1 MRKGGWI
8 VGICVA
14 AIGLLRTD
22 HPSAQPILLPHS
34 VGQSEQARMLRGFAA
49 PPIDWKQPGFD
60 DAQWPRLLGSQTAER
75 SSSREP
81 GAVLVPSLWTTETPP
96 SSAPAGS
103 SPAVVVTDPSAGPLG
118 QSPTEDPAGPSN
130 EPDVPVRDTAAD
142 VGLSSSPPVAVV
154 DVTGAAVRAA
164 LASTL
169 PAAPLLA
176 SPVLGKRSGRSAREV
191 SDPLLPACGGG
202 LYIRRKFDFP
212 GAPAAANLGGSIGTL
227 LLRLRYT
234 DGFVAYVNGTEVL
247 RGRLPEPPP
256 GDLPQFAMDR
266 GPSDPERYYLPI
278 STLPL
283 RSTGNVLAIEA
294 HPKSPLR
301 CPQLEAEL
309 VALSGP
315 RLLRGPYIER
325 MSETT
330 LDLTVETELPS
341 RVLLRY
347 GRGDKLQ
354 SRDREA
360 ESMGPPQ
367 TVHRLHVV
375 GLRPGTLHHYQ
386 VALLGEG
393 SRRADLPVQ
402 TFHTPPGAGMPLKVV
417 VYGDSRSGHP
427 VHAQVMQAILAEDP
441 DLVLHTGDLVERGT
455 EEGDWDRFFAV
466 TAPLLSR
473 VPVYVSPGNHD
484 YAVRK
489 QGALRLFGLF
499 ATQFAPQIVP
509 PPTGT
514 LIPSRVLATAV
525 AAPQPLANLSDAPRG
540 YYSFDAAGV
549 HFVSLDSNQAGKA
562 EQHHW
567 LEADLA
573 KATAQN
579 PKPRAIIAWMHE
591 GPFSVGWHGD
601 YPTAIKHLVPILTKY
616 QTTLLLSGHD
626 HDYERGQRQGLD
638 YVVTGGG
645 GAELRPLRCDPRR
658 RRCKNQPQFFANEHH
673 YLRLEIQPGALR
685 ICPRKPDGT
694 PLEECQ
700 ALRLRR

>member
-1 MRKGGWI
+1 MRKSNWL
-8 VGICVA
+8 VGMCVA
-14 AIGLLRTD
+14 AIGLLRAD
-22 HPSAQPILLPHS
+22 LPSAQPVLLPHS
-34 VGQSEQARMLRGFAA
+34 VGQTEQARFLRSFGL
-49 PPIDWKQPGFD
+49 PPTDWSQPDFD
-60 DAQWPRLLGSQTAER
+60 DASWPRLVQAGER
-75 SSSREP
+75 SASREP
-81 GAVLVPSLWTTETPP
+81 GAVLVPSLWTTELPP
-96 SSAPAGS
+96 STATAAPGFPPANESAAPLASGPILDEPATPG
-103 SPAVVVTDPSAGPLG
+103 
-118 QSPTEDPAGPSN
+118 N
-130 EPDVPVRDTAAD
+130 EPDVPVRDSATD
-142 VGLSSSPPVAVV
+142 VGVMSSPPVAVV
-154 DVTGAAVRAA
+154 DVAGAALRAG

-176 SPVLGKRSGRSAREV
+176 SPTLGKRSGRSARDLAE
-191 SDPLLPACGGG
+191 PLLPACGGS
-202 LYIRRKFDFP
+202 LFVRRKFDFP
-212 GAPAAANLGGSIGTL
+212 GAPTAAGLSGSIGTL
-227 LLRLRYT
+227 LLRLRYS
-234 DGFVAYVNGTEVL
+234 DGFVAYVNGAEVL
-247 RGRLPEPPP
+247 RSRLPEPPP
-256 GDLPQFAMDR
+256 GDLPLFAMDR

-278 STLPL
+278 SALPL
-283 RSTGNVLAIEA
+283 RAQGNVLAIEA

-301 CPQLEAEL
+301 CPQIEAEL
-309 VALSGP
+309 LALSGP
-315 RLLRGPYIER
+315 RLLRGPYIEK

-347 GRGDKLQ
+347 GRGDKLS

-360 ESMGPPQ
+360 ESVGPLQ
-367 TVHRLHVV
+367 NVHRLHIV

-393 SRRADLPVQ
+393 SRRADLPMQ

-484 YAVRK
+484 YAIRK

-499 ATQFAPQIVP
+499 ATQFAPQNVP
-509 PPTGT
+509 PKTDT
-514 LIPSRVLATAV
+514 LLPSRVLATTVAP
-525 AAPQPLANLSDAPRG
+525 AAPLGDLSTGPRG
-540 YYSFDAAGV
+540 YYSFDTSGV
-549 HFVSLDSNQAGKA
+549 HFVCIDSNQAGKA

-573 KATAQN
+573 QATAQI
-579 PKPRAIIAWMHE
+579 PKPRAIIAWLHE
-591 GPFSVGWHGD
+591 GPFSAGWHGD
-601 YPTAIKHLVPILTKY
+601 YPTAIKHIVPILTKY
-616 QTTLLLSGHD
+616 QTSLLVSGHD
-626 HDYERGQRQGLD
+626 HDYERGQRLGLD

-673 YLRLEIQPGALR
+673 YLKLDIQPGVLR
-685 ICPRKPDGT
+685 ICPRRPDGT

-700 ALRLRR
+700 VLRLRR